1 MWVKLNSLEDRV
13 IVDVLKQSIMMP
25 LLIFWFI
32 PYIVEEGRSHEMGKF

>member
-13 IVDVLKQSIMMP
+13 IIDALKLIVMMS

-32 PYIVEEGRSHEMGKF
+32 PHIVEEWKP